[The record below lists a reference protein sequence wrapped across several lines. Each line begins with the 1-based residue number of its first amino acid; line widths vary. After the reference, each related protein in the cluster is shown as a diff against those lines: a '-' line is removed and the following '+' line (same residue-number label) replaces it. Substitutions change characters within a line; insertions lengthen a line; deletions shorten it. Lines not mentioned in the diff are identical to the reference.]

1 MLCDGQTVPAD
12 TARKTCPAFLQ
23 LFGLCAW
30 TKTYEASLR
39 DRTTNKKKTF
49 KAAIIKALAIL
60 VEDFLASARGR
71 SCLCLE
77 HTIKPGS
84 ILINYLPSD

>member
-30 TKTYEASLR
+30 TKSYGASLR
-39 DRTTNKKKTF
+39 DKTANKNKKIFKTF
-49 KAAIIKALAIL
+49 KAAIIKAEAIL
-60 VEDFLASARGR
+60 VD
-71 SCLCLE
+71 
-77 HTIKPGS
+77 H
-84 ILINYLPSD
+84 

>member
-39 DRTTNKKKTF
+39 DRTTNKKKLLRLPLSRPWPSWLRIF
-49 KAAIIKALAIL
+49 WPVPEVDHACAWSIPLSL
-60 VEDFLASARGR
+60 VAF
-71 SCLCLE
+71 
-77 HTIKPGS
+77 
-84 ILINYLPSD
+84 